1 MYIYICI
8 YACIKYT
15 HTYIYIYIY
24 IISCSVL
31 GCSVH
36 FIFIL
41 SSHFYILPFSFMPN
55 NAVILYSAL
64 QHTLHDAIKI
74 VLYHNTTMKV
84 HVNSVINVEL
94 HIIAITMATTTE

>member
-1 MYIYICI
+1 MYVLSTHTHVYIYN
-8 YACIKYT
+8 
-15 HTYIYIYIY
+15 
-24 IISCSVL
+24 ISCSVR

-36 FIFIL
+36 FIIL

-55 NAVILYSAL
+55 NAVILYSDL
-64 QHTLHDAIKI
+64 QHTLYDTIKI

-84 HVNSVINVEL
+84 HINSVMNVEL